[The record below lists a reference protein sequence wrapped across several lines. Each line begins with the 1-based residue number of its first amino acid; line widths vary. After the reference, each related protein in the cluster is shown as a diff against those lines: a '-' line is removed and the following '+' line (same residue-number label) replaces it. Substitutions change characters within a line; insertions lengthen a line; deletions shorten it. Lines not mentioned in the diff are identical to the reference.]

1 MNESKKDLNIS
12 ELKEMQLKLYE
23 LNKEKWNDMEPK
35 YAKDHILY
43 MIEEIGECVSI
54 IKKKKIENVMND
66 EHIRNRFI
74 EELGDVLMYYIEVMN
89 RLDIS
94 AEEFTKVYMEKYNG
108 NLHRDY
114 EADNKKKYV

>member
-1 MNESKKDLNIS
+1 MSENKKDLKIS

-23 LNKEKWNDMEPK
+23 LNKDKWNDMEPK

-43 MIEEIGECVSI
+43 MVEEIGECISI
-54 IKKKKIENVMND
+54 IKKKKINSVMND
-66 EHIRNRFI
+66 ENIRNRFI
-74 EELGDVLMYYIEVMN
+74 EELGDVLMYYVEVLN

-94 AEEFTKVYMEKYNG
+94 AEEFTNIYLKKYNT
-108 NLHRDY
+108 NLNRDY

>member
-1 MNESKKDLNIS
+1 MEDQKDLTIS
-12 ELKEMQLKLYE
+12 ELKEMQLKLFDMHE
-23 LNKEKWNDMEPK
+23 EWNDMEPK
-35 YAKDHILY
+35 YAKDHMLY

-54 IKKKKIENVMND
+54 IKKKKIENIMKD

-94 AEEFTKVYMEKYNG
+94 AEEFSKIYLNKYHT
-108 NLHRDY
+108 NLNRNY
-114 EADNKKKYV
+114 VEENKKKYV

>member
-94 AEEFTKVYMEKYNG
+94 AEEFTKVYMEKYN
-108 NLHRDY
+108 
-114 EADNKKKYV
+114 